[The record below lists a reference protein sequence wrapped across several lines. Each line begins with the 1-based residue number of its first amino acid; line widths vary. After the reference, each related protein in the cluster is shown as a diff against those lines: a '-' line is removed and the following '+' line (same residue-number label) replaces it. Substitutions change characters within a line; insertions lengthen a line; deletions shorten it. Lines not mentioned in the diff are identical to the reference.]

1 MAKFLDLTGL
11 TQFLTKIKE
20 WAEGQFLKKTAY
32 EAPKLQIVKVN
43 GRVLS
48 PDGTKAIN
56 IDLGG
61 YALKTEVTKQITEAV
76 SGIKSFEAK
85 VVESLPLTGENGILY
100 LVANS
105 GSGQNVYDEFLW
117 INGKY
122 EKLGT
127 KEIDLSGYAK
137 KTEIPTKV
145 SQLANDSKF
154 LTTVPSE
161 YVTDEE
167 LTGKGYATNAG
178 VDGKLTSYAKKTEL
192 PTAITTVEI
201 DGIFGV

>member
-85 VVESLPLTGENGILY
+85 VVESLPPTGENGILY